1 MSRKSVLA
9 KILFLFFAVISLG
22 LVTVSCS
29 DDDEG
34 GENYCDDC
42 STEIIESNR
51 IIKSDE
57 YSEEDVYL
65 LVKNN
70 MPIIYYSSIGV
81 FYQEHYYYVCN
92 PSKIKLSVLD
102 KAKRNKNGVKLK
114 GIMGNVRELKEG
126 EDTLHT
132 TPYFDSTQDIE
143 IIEIEY

>member
-1 MSRKSVLA
+1 MKRTSVLA

-42 STEIIESNR
+42 STEIIEANKM
-51 IIKSDE
+51 IEADLFV
-57 YSEEDVYL
+57 EELYL
-65 LVKNN
+65 QVKNN
-70 MPIIYYSSIGV
+70 KPLIFYSETGV
-81 FYQEHYYYVCN
+81 FYHEHYYYVCN
-92 PSKIKLSVLD
+92 PSKIKLSLLD
-102 KAKRNKNGVKLK
+102 KAKRNKNGVKIK
-114 GIMGNVRELKEG
+114 GVKGNVRELKGG

-132 TPYFDSTQDIE
+132 NPHFDSTQDIE

>member
-1 MSRKSVLA
+1 MKRTKFLA
-9 KILFLFFAVISLG
+9 KILFLFFAVVSLG
-22 LVTVSCS
+22 LAIVSCS
-29 DDDEG
+29 DDDEE

-102 KAKRNKNGVKLK
+102 KAKRNKNGVKIK
-114 GIMGNVRELKEG
+114 SVIGNTRILKEN
-126 EDTLHT
+126 EVILHDNSL
-132 TPYFDSTQDIE
+132 DSTQDIE